1 MGAGYVA
8 GRQVTLVWPS
18 LPHKPRV
25 GGKGGGSEIQRQT
38 QLQSKLKNNPAC
50 NAKVARGIISGTYEG
65 MEGGETSI

>member
-25 GGKGGGSEIQRQT
+25 GGKGGGIRDSASDSAAKQAQEQPCLQR
-38 QLQSKLKNNPAC
+38 
-50 NAKVARGIISGTYEG
+50 
-65 MEGGETSI
+65 EGGPGDNIWNI